1 MIYLNGKRE
10 QAMIISESTIR
21 RIIRE
26 ELQQTVSEGFMDSIK
41 GFFKGP
47 DAPSSPARASGL
59 SSLIPETDGLR
70 LFGIR
75 PDALIGAV
83 GRGPSLIGDT
93 APARLHLSL
102 GSGAVEFSIMGSES
116 VSMSRKLRANFAKP
130 GSGAELALLPPER
143 KRHEY
148 PSGFSGSIR
157 IDTPRL
163 MQLDPKFE
171 RAAIARLGFDFDAWS
186 SYTSNLGPRRK
197 FDELQKLHVLRA
209 ALEAIRIAHK
219 RVLDCFE
226 ATEVHELFR
235 KRL

>member
-1 MIYLNGKRE
+1 MAITRR
-10 QAMIISESTIR
+10 QFR

-26 ELQQTVSEGFMDSIK
+26 ELQQTVSEGFMDSVK
-41 GFFKGP
+41 GLLKGP
-47 DAPSSPARASGL
+47 YTPPPPPTGASGL

-70 LFGIR
+70 LFGVR
-75 PDALIGAV
+75 PDALVRAV
-83 GRGPSLIGDT
+83 GHGSSLIGDT
-93 APARLHLSL
+93 APAHLHLLLRSD
-102 GSGAVEFSIMGSES
+102 AVEFSIIGSES
-116 VSMSRKLRANFAKP
+116 VSMSRKFRANFAKP
-130 GSGAELALLPPER
+130 GSGTELDLLPPER
-143 KRHEY
+143 KRDDY
-148 PSGFSGSIR
+148 PRGFSGSIR

-163 MQLDPKFE
+163 TQLDPKFE
-171 RAAIARLGFDFDAWS
+171 PAAIKRLGFDFDAWS

-209 ALEAIRIAHK
+209 ALEAIRIAHR